1 MDKAVDQQASGSSQ
15 RASKTQPAVKWAQDV
30 SQWAKT
36 FFKMTEE
43 EKNAAGICDYKKD
56 RF

>member
-1 MDKAVDQQASGSSQ
+1 MDMSVEQQASGSSQ
-15 RASKTQPAVKWAQDV
+15 KVSKAQPVVKWAQDV

-36 FFKMTEE
+36 FFTLTEE